1 MYTEYFKWKENP
13 FNVTPDPAYL
23 FLSHRHT
30 EALNHLR
37 YGIES
42 RKGFIQITG
51 EIGTGKTTICR
62 VLLNSLNSSTK
73 TALILN
79 PALSE
84 LQLLENILEDFH
96 IPITRRSRLS
106 MVKALNRF
114 LLDEL
119 AKGNNCILIIDEAQ
133 NIKPLH
139 LEHLRLLS
147 NLETEK
153 EKLFQIILVGQPE
166 LKEKLNSPE
175 LRQLRQR
182 ITVRYHI
189 QPLEKEEVPL
199 YIRHRLKVAG
209 NEESVNF
216 EPQALEQIYCYSQ
229 GVPRLINAL
238 CDKTL
243 LCAYSRETNNI
254 AAEIVKKAIDELEGI
269 IA

>member
-1 MYTEYFKWKENP
+1 MYIEYFKWKENP

-23 FLSHRHT
+23 FLSRRHS

-51 EIGTGKTTICR
+51 DIGTGKTTICR
-62 VLLNSLNSSTK
+62 ALLNSLNSSTK
-73 TALILN
+73 SALILN
-79 PALSE
+79 PTLSE
-84 LQLLENILEDFH
+84 SQLLENILEDFD
-96 IPITRRSRLS
+96 IPIVKRNRLS
-106 MVKALNRF
+106 MIKALNQF
-114 LLDEL
+114 LLAEL
-119 AKGNNCILIIDEAQ
+119 ARGHNCILIIDEAQ
-133 NIKPLH
+133 NIRPSR

-147 NLETEK
+147 NLETDK

-166 LKEKLNSPE
+166 LKQKLNSPE
-175 LRQLRQR
+175 LTQLRQR

-189 QPLEKEEVPL
+189 QPLEQDEISL
-199 YIRHRLKVAG
+199 YIKHRTKVAG
-209 NEESVNF
+209 CEDSVNF
-216 EPQALEQIYCYSQ
+216 QPQALERIYLYSQ

-243 LCAYSRETNNI
+243 LCAYSKETRDVTQDI
-254 AAEIVKKAIDELEGI
+254 VERAEEELEGI

>member
-1 MYTEYFKWKENP
+1 MYIEYFKWKENP

-23 FLSHRHT
+23 FLSRRHM

-62 VLLNSLNSSTK
+62 ALLGSLNSSTK
-73 TALILN
+73 SALILN
-79 PALSE
+79 PTLSE
-84 LQLLENILEDFH
+84 SQLLENMLEDFG
-96 IPITRRSRLS
+96 IPIIKRNRLS
-106 MVKALNRF
+106 MVKALNQF
-114 LLDEL
+114 LLAEL
-119 AKGNNCILIIDEAQ
+119 TRGHNCILIIDEAQ
-133 NIKPLH
+133 NIKPSR

-147 NLETEK
+147 NLETDK

-175 LRQLRQR
+175 LMQLRQR

-189 QPLEKEEVPL
+189 QPLEKDEVPL

-209 NEESVNF
+209 NEDSVNF
-216 EPQALEQIYCYSQ
+216 TPQALEYIYLCSQ
-229 GVPRLINAL
+229 GVPRLINAI
-238 CDKTL
+238 CDKAL
-243 LCAYSRETNNI
+243 LCAYARETRDLTEDI
-254 AAEIVKKAIDELEGI
+254 IKKAEEELEGV